1 MLGAV
6 NASPP
11 SPMKPKILIVDDQA
25 DIRRL
30 VRWALEDSP
39 YVIYEAA
46 NGALGL
52 QLAQTVRPDLVLLDV
67 MMPGGMDGLEVCKT
81 LRADPAFANTLIVML
96 TAAASEQDK
105 AEALGLGA
113 NFFLAKPF
121 SPAKLLELLGI
132 LLRGRKT

>member
-1 MLGAV
+1 
-6 NASPP
+6 
-11 SPMKPKILIVDDQA
+11 MKPKILIIDDQA

-39 YVIYEAA
+39 YQIYEAA
-46 NGALGL
+46 SGALGL
-52 QLAQTVRPDLVLLDV
+52 QLAQTVRPDLILLDV
-67 MMPGGMDGLEVCKT
+67 MMPGGMDGLDVCKS
-81 LRADPAFANTLIVML
+81 LRSDAAFANTLIVML
-96 TAAASEQDK
+96 TGAASERDK